1 MENHCK
7 VPEPANPN
15 SLEDQFMNFVEIVR
29 ILRRECPWDKR
40 QTNQSIAQLLIE
52 ETYELIE
59 AIEENDDEE
68 FRKELGDVWLHVIM
82 HSIMAE
88 ERKAFSMIDVLKAIQ
103 KKLVARHPHVF
114 GDISVSGE
122 NEVMQN
128 WEQIKMKETGQKS
141 VLDGVPKA
149 MPALLRAERI
159 QFKASRV
166 GFDWDNK
173 EGVWEKVDEELK
185 ELRTEIQNGNEKG
198 IHEEFGDVLFALVN
212 AARFEN
218 VISEESLQ
226 AANNKFSRR
235 FQSIEKQAAEMNK
248 QLKDMSLEEMDRLWD
263 KAKEF
268 EK

>member
-1 MENHCK
+1 MEKHCK
-7 VPEPANPN
+7 VPEPTNPN

-29 ILRRECPWDKR
+29 ILRRECPWDKK
-40 QTNQSIAQLLIE
+40 QTNHSIAQLLIE

-59 AIEENDDEE
+59 AIEQNDDDA
-68 FRKELGDVWLHVIM
+68 FCKELGDVWLHVIM
-82 HSIMAE
+82 HSIIAE
-88 ERKAFSMIDVLKAIQ
+88 QRNAFSIIDVLKTIQ
-103 KKLVARHPHVF
+103 KKLVTRHPHVF
-114 GDISVSGE
+114 GDVSVSGE

-159 QFKASRV
+159 QFKASRI
-166 GFDWDNK
+166 GFDWHNK
-173 EGVWEKVDEELK
+173 EGVWDKVYEEIN

-218 VISEESLQ
+218 IISEESLQ
-226 AANNKFSRR
+226 AANNKFVKR
-235 FQSIEKQAAEMNK
+235 FRSIEKQAAEMNI
-248 QLKDMSLEEMDRLWD
+248 QLKDMSLEEMDKLWD